1 MISQAIRTA
10 AAALL
15 IGIFAWTAAAA
26 FPAEF
31 EPGNTAPSAKV
42 PPVQLFDMQ
51 QERIIKTIPNQE
63 EHQAAAREWL
73 QSVTGLA
80 PQMTLDS
87 RCGYIVRIPPEA
99 PVEIAAG
106 AIEDE
111 RCFLNL
117 LSGQRSVAPGLL
129 RAAQAV
135 PAAYFV
141 EREAVHAEVARSGLP
156 AASNAFQQLTLGTAA
171 SFHRIKE
178 VYTLPEKHVKLSLIF
193 ALGDI
198 CVWSE

>member
-1 MISQAIRTA
+1 MISQAIRAA

-15 IGIFAWTAAAA
+15 IGIFAWTAAAAGA

-87 RCGYIVRIPPEA
+87 RCGYIVRIPLEA
-99 PVEIAAG
+99 PVEIKLPPG
-106 AIEDE
+106 PLKTKDV
-111 RCFLNL
+111 FLIYCPDKDPL
-117 LSGQRSVAPGLL
+117 LLVFSEQRKPFLL
-129 RAAQAV
+129 RISSNVKPFMQKLLA
-135 PAAYFV
+135 PASPKQV
-141 EREAVHAEVARSGLP
+141 TPS
-156 AASNAFQQLTLGTAA
+156 S
-171 SFHRIKE
+171 S
-178 VYTLPEKHVKLSLIF
+178 
-193 ALGDI
+193 
-198 CVWSE
+198 